1 MVSPI
6 QRHKLVAYNWHSYK
20 LARCLHKLAELE
32 LDNKPFGS
40 LVKQAS
46 EKYQQSIHFGYSPE
60 KVLQRRGELL
70 LLAAGRTNE
79 EKYYQL
85 AGESY
90 QQAFK
95 YPSCMRIINELF
107 ERANEEQGNNT
118 SEQ

>member
-1 MVSPI
+1 
-6 QRHKLVAYNWHSYK
+6 
-20 LARCLHKLAELE
+20 LHKLAELE
-32 LDNKPFGS
+32 FDNKPFGS